1 MLNKLVFNPSRDV
14 LVFTVTQINNW
25 SQNIDNTAMYLVL
38 VFDVD
43 FFQYKL
49 EVVMASWQRST
60 WGKLR
65 DKNLLD
71 R

>member
-25 SQNIDNTAMYLVL
+25 SQNFDNIAMYLVL

-43 FFQYKL
+43 FFRYKL
-49 EVVMASWQRST
+49 EVVMAS
-60 WGKLR
+60 
-65 DKNLLD
+65 
-71 R
+71 